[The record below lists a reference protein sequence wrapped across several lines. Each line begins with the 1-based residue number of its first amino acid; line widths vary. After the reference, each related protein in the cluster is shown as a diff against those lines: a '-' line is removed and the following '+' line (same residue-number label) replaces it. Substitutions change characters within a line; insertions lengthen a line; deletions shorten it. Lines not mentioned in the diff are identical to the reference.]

1 MLAVATVASVNNA
14 DVTNFVEGLL
24 DGLVKDNSFDN
35 IAPCLK
41 DAEGLDTELVEAVN
55 DFKKKDIMD
64 IIKGVSVI
72 GKMIGTVDV
81 DIQDC
86 KSASPD
92 IKRIEVWAKIFKD
105 PVALFKKVFSNSIM
119 HISEIHTDIGTII
132 TDAQSK
138 DFKGMGGAIADVL
151 VTAIGPIP
159 KVAELEQ
166 YNYLGTCRTSHG
178 DENSCNADAAC
189 SWCSSAAVK
198 SSCNELADARHLPS
212 AVFKCSKLS
221 AVEEFLY

>member
-1 MLAVATVASVNNA
+1 MSVTKLLAVATVASVNNA

-24 DGLVKDNSFDN
+24 DGLVQDNSFDN

-41 DAEGLDTELVEAVN
+41 DAEGLDAELVEAVA

-81 DIQDC
+81 DIADC
-86 KSASPD
+86 KSAGPD
-92 IKRIEVWAKIFKD
+92 VKRIEVWAKIFKD

-119 HISEIHTDIGTII
+119 HISQIHTDIGSII
-132 TDAQSK
+132 TDASSK
-138 DFKGMGGAIADVL
+138 DFKDMGGKIADIL

-159 KVAELEQ
+159 KISEIEQ
-166 YNYLGTCRTSHG
+166 YNYLGTCRSAHG
-178 DENSCNADAAC
+178 DEDSCNADAAC
-189 SWCSSAAVK
+189 SWCKSSAVK
-198 SSCNELADARHLPS
+198 SSCNELADARHLPK
-212 AVFKCSKLS
+212 AVF
-221 AVEEFLY
+221 